1 MRGNDTIAQTQNK
14 GNATMANTFNASE
27 IFPIKNRMY
36 GMNALAIEL
45 NALVKSGKIGDWHP
59 GRWVDHEH
67 SGIEIGFNST
77 ADAQVAIATI
87 GRRGP

>member
-1 MRGNDTIAQTQNK
+1 
-14 GNATMANTFNASE
+14 MASTFHASE

-36 GMNALAIEL
+36 GMNALAIQL
-45 NALVKSGKIGDWHP
+45 NALVSSGKIGDWHP

-67 SGIEIGFNST
+67 SEIEIGFDSA
-77 ADAQVAIATI
+77 ADAQVAIAAL